1 MIRKSLQTN
10 FLGSKTASIGTVVIS
25 PMITENNTSYPNLGS
40 VVKFYEDSK
49 NVTHYFVI
57 ASKGHLPATQG
68 SAWAIAWLLHGTH
81 PLRWVAGKYPFRVP
95 HEMENYIFAIL
106 MKNWTNE
113 PSFGYGLLFS
123 VIIAKITSVGSYPN
137 QLYEGG
143 LTGCLRLSSV
153 LKRLML
159 TCRSREKVR

>member
-1 MIRKSLQTN
+1 L
-10 FLGSKTASIGTVVIS
+10 TVV
-25 PMITENNTSYPNLGS
+25 E
-40 VVKFYEDSK
+40 FYEELK
-49 NVTHYFVI
+49 NVTSI
-57 ASKGHLPATQG
+57 LLLTRKGLLLATQG

-81 PLRWVAGKYPFRVP
+81 LLRWVAGKYPFRVP

-143 LTGCLRLSSV
+143 LTGCLHLSSV

-159 TCRSREKVR
+159 TCRSSERVS